1 MVSVFAVRTSLKSVE
16 IDFVEERVARALR
29 RTENEAS
36 TRSEARCARKA
47 VNGNRYWFGF
57 RERDLRSAEEAASAR
72 IQANRNQ
79 LDSCG
84 RFVSASCRSLRPT
97 TCDG

>member
-1 MVSVFAVRTSLKSVE
+1 
-16 IDFVEERVARALR
+16 
-29 RTENEAS
+29 
-36 TRSEARCARKA
+36 
-47 VNGNRYWFGF
+47 
-57 RERDLRSAEEAASAR
+57 LRSAEEAASAR